1 MLYIKEQKNEINLQ
15 KDTERLDNSYFYLLD
30 LFS

>member
-15 KDTERLDNSYFYLLD
+15 KDTERLDNFYFYLLD